1 MSNVFHLVVTVD
13 YVDTRVDQSQV
24 GTQLHVACIEHIGE
38 QGQVIFVAVAG
49 HVVVLIGQF
58 HTFFLSA
65 EVGVR
70 GKKRCVSKFGRSE
83 NI

>member
-24 GTQLHVACIEHIGE
+24 GTQFHVACIEHIGE

-65 EVGVR
+65 EVG
-70 GKKRCVSKFGRSE
+70 E
-83 NI
+83 

>member
-38 QGQVIFVAVAG
+38 QGQVSFVVESSAISIRCCNCSRAAIISCRWVSGEA
-49 HVVVLIGQF
+49 
-58 HTFFLSA
+58 FFFSFNA
-65 EVGVR
+65 
-70 GKKRCVSKFGRSE
+70 
-83 NI
+83 

>member
-38 QGQVIFVAVAG
+38 QGKVVFITVAG
-49 HVVVLIGQF
+49 YVIVLVGKF
-58 HTFFLSA
+58 HAFLL
-65 EVGVR
+65 
-70 GKKRCVSKFGRSE
+70 CTRSG
-83 NI
+83 N